1 MKFVKLTQSV
11 DGKTIWI
18 NLANVDSM
26 KVVAASGLSYTL
38 LVSSGA
44 EVAAVEETPDEIVAK
59 SS

>member
-18 NLANVDSM
+18 NLDNVDSM
-26 KVVAASGLSYTL
+26 RLVAASDLSYTL

-44 EVAAVEETPDEIVAK
+44 EVAAVEETPDEIIAK
-59 SS
+59 I